1 MKISVLASGSKG
13 NCTYIET
20 AHNKIL
26 IDMGTTTKYIE
37 NSLIELGVDPN
48 SIDTIFITHDHK
60 DHISALSVFLK
71 RYNPTVYMTEKLNN
85 VLKEKTIMKNYQPL
99 EENIQINDLL
109 IKTIKT
115 SHDAS
120 DSVGFV
126 FESKESSLVYIT
138 DTGYINVKYFEK
150 LKNKK
155 IYIFESNHDVEM
167 LMNGKYRHELKVRI
181 LGDRGHLSNEMSSNY
196 LSTLIGDKTEYIILA
211 HLSDENNTKELAFN
225 TLEKKLKETNI
236 ENKRI
241 LIAEQLKRTDL
252 IEIW

>member
-1 MKISVLASGSKG
+1 MVIHITVEHHTTHGHSIKMKISVLASGSKG

-37 NSLIELGVDPN
+37 NTLIELGVDPN

-126 FESKESSLVYIT
+126 FESKDSSLVYIT

-196 LSTLIGDKTEYIILA
+196 LSTLIGDKTECIILA
-211 HLSDENNTKELAFN
+211 HLSD
-225 TLEKKLKETNI
+225 
-236 ENKRI
+236 
-241 LIAEQLKRTDL
+241 
-252 IEIW
+252 

>member
-20 AHNKIL
+20 EHNKIL

-37 NSLIELGVDPN
+37 NSLIELGIDPS

-60 DHISALSVFLK
+60 DHTSALSVFVK

-99 EENIQINDLL
+99 EENLQINDLL

-126 FESKESSLVYIT
+126 FESKDSSLVYIT

-196 LSTLIGDKTEYIILA
+196 LSTLIGDKTECIILA

-252 IEIW
+252 IEI